1 MTIQE
6 LARMVQAMREAQRH
20 YFRTRTQGCL
30 EESKRREKAVDL
42 AVHGVLSQPTLF
54 DRQEANP

>member
-6 LARMVQAMREAQRH
+6 LAKMVQAMREAQRR
-20 YFRTRTQGCL
+20 YFRAGGQRDI
-30 EESKRREKAVDL
+30 EEAKRREKAVDM

-54 DRQEANP
+54 DREEAKS